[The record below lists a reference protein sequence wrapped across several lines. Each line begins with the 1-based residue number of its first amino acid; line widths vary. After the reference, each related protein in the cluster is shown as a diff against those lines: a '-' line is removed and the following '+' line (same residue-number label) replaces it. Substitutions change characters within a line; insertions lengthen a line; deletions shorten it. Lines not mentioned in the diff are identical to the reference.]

1 MVRRSFLQK
10 DERRSRA
17 RLNWPLFSV
26 SSNRS
31 SEGSDRAAT
40 SPTGRRAIVGGPSET
55 PKLSK
60 HTGPAEHSSLTE
72 DRTRARVVVNCRPE
86 ARGLKPPPRPRRGR
100 ASILQHV
107 VLIQTLRLNTLQPI
121 PTVMNIMIDENILYQ
136 SQQEIT
142 MLKIKGNYVTSLSLR
157 LQREYAM
164 FSFYEVL

>member
-31 SEGSDRAAT
+31 REGSDRAAT
-40 SPTGRRAIVGGPSET
+40 SPTGRRATVAGPSET

-60 HTGPAEHSSLTE
+60 HTGPAEHSSLAE
-72 DRTRARVVVNCRPE
+72 DRTRARVVVDCRPK
-86 ARGLKPPPRPRRGR
+86 ARGLKTAAPPRRGR

-107 VLIQTLRLNTLQPI
+107 VLIQSSRLNTLQPI
-121 PTVMNIMIDENILYQ
+121 LTVVVINVKEHQTSSLINM
-136 SQQEIT
+136 SQTKIQKIT
-142 MLKIKGNYVTSLSLR
+142 N
-157 LQREYAM
+157 
-164 FSFYEVL
+164 EV